1 MSELIINKISKK
13 FNKKIVLSNISLRIK
28 TGEILGIFGRNGC
41 GKSTLL
47 KILFGVLPSDD
58 QEIVIDNEC
67 FNPASNI
74 KLMNIA
80 YLPQDSFL
88 PDNLT
93 VRDVIPLY
101 YKDGD
106 AQNKI
111 FYDPRIAKIERQ
123 RIGTLSLGERRYF
136 EILLISR
143 LPHKFLMLDEPFSMV
158 EPIYQDSIK
167 ELLIELKKEKGIIIT
182 DHYYRNVLDVSDRKM
197 IIKDGRA
204 IEIDNE
210 IDLIENGY
218 LLESRIKKT
227 QPNKGVCSKCGL
239 V

>member
-182 DHYYRNVLDVSDRKM
+182 DHYYRNVLEVSDRKM

-218 LLESRIKKT
+218 LLESRIKK
-227 QPNKGVCSKCGL
+227 NSA
-239 V
+239 

>member
-13 FNKKIVLSNISLRIK
+13 FQKRIVLSDISLRIK

-58 QEIVIDNEC
+58 QEILMDNEC
-67 FNPASNI
+67 FNPVSNI

-93 VRDVIPLY
+93 VRDVIPLH

-106 AQNKI
+106 AQNRI

-136 EILLISR
+136 EILLVSR

-158 EPIYQDSIK
+158 EPLYQDSIK
-167 ELLIELKKEKGIIIT
+167 ELLIKLKKDKGIIIT

-197 IIKDGRA
+197 LIKDGRA
-204 IEIDNE
+204 IEIENE

-218 LLESRIKKT
+218 LQESRIK
-227 QPNKGVCSKCGL
+227 NSA
-239 V
+239 

>member
-1 MSELIINKISKK
+1 MSELIINTVSKK
-13 FNKKIVLSNISLRIK
+13 FKKRIVLSNISLRIK

-58 QEIVIDNEC
+58 QEILLDNEC
-67 FNPASNI
+67 FNPANNI
-74 KLMNIA
+74 KLMNIS

-136 EILLISR
+136 EILLVSR

-158 EPIYQDSIK
+158 EPLYQDSIK
-167 ELLIELKKEKGIIIT
+167 ELLTEMKKEKGIIIT
-182 DHYYRNVLDVSDRKM
+182 DHYYRNVLEVSDRKM
-197 IIKDGRA
+197 IIKNGKA
-204 IEIDNE
+204 IEIENE
-210 IDLIENGY
+210 TDLIENGY
-218 LLESRIKKT
+218 LREAGMRKNSA
-227 QPNKGVCSKCGL
+227 
-239 V
+239 

>member
-13 FNKKIVLSNISLRIK
+13 FNEKIVLSDISLRIK

-47 KILFGVLPSDD
+47 KILFGVLTSDD
-58 QEIVIDNEC
+58 QEIVMDNEC
-67 FNPASNI
+67 FDPASNI
-74 KLMNIA
+74 KLMNIS

-158 EPIYQDSIK
+158 EPLFQDSIK
-167 ELLIELKKEKGIIIT
+167 ELLTELKKEKGIIIT

-197 IIKDGRA
+197 IIKDGKA
-204 IEIDNE
+204 IEIENE

-218 LLESRIKKT
+218 LREAGMRKNSA
-227 QPNKGVCSKCGL
+227 
-239 V
+239 

>member
-13 FNKKIVLSNISLRIK
+13 FNERIVLSNISLRIK
-28 TGEILGIFGRNGC
+28 TGDILGIFGRNGC

-47 KILFGVLPSDD
+47 KILFGVLTADD
-58 QEIVIDNEC
+58 QEILLNNEC

-74 KLMNIA
+74 QLMNIS

-93 VRDVIPLY
+93 VREVIPLY
-101 YKDGD
+101 YQDGE

-123 RIGTLSLGERRYF
+123 RIGSLSLGERRYF

-158 EPIYQDSIK
+158 EPLFQDSIK
-167 ELLIELKKEKGIIIT
+167 ELLTELKKEKGIIIT

-197 IIKDGRA
+197 IIKDGKA
-204 IEIDNE
+204 IEIENE
-210 IDLIENGY
+210 SDLIENGY
-218 LLESRIKKT
+218 LREAGMRKNSA
-227 QPNKGVCSKCGL
+227 
-239 V
+239 

>member
-13 FNKKIVLSNISLRIK
+13 FQKRIVLSDISIRIE

-58 QEIVIDNEC
+58 HEILLDNEC

-74 KLMNIA
+74 KLMHIS

-88 PDNLT
+88 PDNLK

-101 YKDGD
+101 YTDGD
-106 AQNKI
+106 AQNRI

-123 RIGTLSLGERRYF
+123 RIGSLSLGERRYF
-136 EILLISR
+136 EILLVSR

-158 EPIYQDSIK
+158 EPLYQDSIK

-182 DHYYRNVLDVSDRKM
+182 DHYYRNVLEVSDRKM
-197 IIKDGRA
+197 IIKDGKA
-204 IEIDNE
+204 IEIENE

-218 LLESRIKKT
+218 LQEPRIIK
-227 QPNKGVCSKCGL
+227 NSA
-239 V
+239 

>member
-1 MSELIINKISKK
+1 MSELIINTISKK
-13 FNKKIVLSNISLRIK
+13 FKKRVVLSDISLRIK

-47 KILFGVLPSDD
+47 KILFGVLTSDD
-58 QEIVIDNEC
+58 QEIVLDNEC
-67 FNPASNI
+67 FDPASNI
-74 KLMNIA
+74 KLMNIS
-80 YLPQDSFL
+80 YLPQDCFL

-158 EPIYQDSIK
+158 EPLYQDSIK
-167 ELLIELKKEKGIIIT
+167 ELLTELKKEKGIIIT

-197 IIKDGRA
+197 IIKDGKA
-204 IEIDNE
+204 IEIENE

-218 LLESRIKKT
+218 LRESRMRK
-227 QPNKGVCSKCGL
+227 NSA
-239 V
+239 

>member
-1 MSELIINKISKK
+1 MSELIINRISKK
-13 FNKKIVLSNISLRIK
+13 FKKRIILSNISIRIK

-47 KILFGVLPSDD
+47 KIIFGVLSSEDP
-58 QEIVIDNEC
+58 EILMDNKW
-67 FNPASNI
+67 FNPSNNI
-74 KLMNIA
+74 KLMTIS

-88 PDNLT
+88 PNSLT
-93 VRDVIPLY
+93 VREVIPIY
-101 YKDGD
+101 FNDGN
-106 AQNKI
+106 AQDKI

-123 RIGTLSLGERRYF
+123 KIGTLSLGERRYF

-158 EPIYQDSIK
+158 EPLYQDSIK

-182 DHYYRNVLDVSDRKM
+182 DHYYRNVFEVSDRKM
-197 IIKDGRA
+197 IIKDGKA
-204 IEIDNE
+204 IEIEKE

-218 LLESRIKKT
+218 LPESRIKK
-227 QPNKGVCSKCGL
+227 PLSDNHSKQRGWI
-239 V
+239 

>member
-13 FNKKIVLSNISLRIK
+13 FNEKIVLSNISLRIK

-58 QEIVIDNEC
+58 QEIVMDNEC

-74 KLMNIA
+74 KLMNIS

-88 PDNLT
+88 PDNIT

-204 IEIDNE
+204 IEIENE

-218 LLESRIKKT
+218 LLESRIIK
-227 QPNKGVCSKCGL
+227 NSA
-239 V
+239 